1 MLALTAADVQTL
13 VPMTDAIAL
22 MKAAF
27 ADLSAGFALAPV
39 RTPVP
44 IPSESAVTLVMPA
57 SVPSVSGLGLKV
69 VSVFPHNPARSKPL
83 IHALVVL
90 IDPTDGAPLA
100 VLDGTALTALRTGA
114 VSGAATD
121 LLALPDAHVL
131 TLFGAGAQAVTQAR
145 AVCAV
150 RPIDEIR
157 IISRTPERI
166 TRFIAHMRESDPE
179 IGALM
184 HAVATPRDALNN
196 AHIICTATTAT
207 EPLFTDTDIAP
218 GAHINA
224 VGAYTPIMQEVP
236 PETVARAY
244 VVVDQFA
251 AAWEE
256 AGDLIKARD
265 AGLLHEDSTVELG
278 AIVNGV
284 SPRRSSSTQITL
296 FKSVGNAVQDIAVAR
311 RAFDRARE
319 GRMGQTVTL

>member
-27 ADLSAGFALAPV
+27 ADLSAGLALAPV

-44 IPSESAVTLVMPA
+44 IPAESAVTLVMPA

-69 VSVFPHNPARSKPL
+69 VSVFPHNPAHGKPL

-166 TRFIAHMRESDPE
+166 TQFIAQMRESDPE

-207 EPLFTDTDIAP
+207 EPLFADTDVAP
-218 GAHINA
+218 GTHINA
-224 VGAYTPIMQEVP
+224 VGAYTPMMQEVP
-236 PETVARAY
+236 SETVARAY

-284 SPRRSSSTQITL
+284 SPGRTSPTQITL

-319 GRMGQTVTL
+319 RGMGQNITL